1 MSTGRLG
8 TVVRGT
14 MVALAALVLQ
24 PIVLDAV
31 LVAPHALFIS
41 HTRKTGEVYLV
52 NQGAVPEEVSVEL
65 KFGYPA
71 TDSAG
76 DMMIAWPDPGPDD
89 PSAAEWLRAFPRRVR
104 VEPGQRQLVRV
115 LARPPAE
122 LPDGEYWSRMIVT
135 SRAVQPAV
143 ALNEDSTVQ
152 AGLTLELRTITSV
165 TYRKGALQTGI
176 RLDDFRA
183 IPHPDSLEVWV
194 ALAREGNA
202 AFLGRVAFELRDIN
216 DRPVGSWDT
225 PVAVYYGLNRRF
237 VLPTDTLPAGT
248 YRLHLTVDTERQ
260 DIGVEDILPAD
271 PIQRSVG
278 VELP

>member
-1 MSTGRLG
+1 MSSRGPG
-8 TVVRGT
+8 QVIRGT
-14 MVALAALVLQ
+14 LIAVGILGAQ

-41 HTRKTGEVYLV
+41 HTRRTGEVYLV
-52 NQGAVPEEVSVEL
+52 NQGTVPEEVTVDL

-76 DMMIAWPDPGPDD
+76 EMQIAWPDPGPTD
-89 PSAAEWLRAFPRRVR
+89 PSAAAWLRAFPRRVR

-115 LARPPAE
+115 LARPPAD

-135 SRAVQPAV
+135 SRAIQPSV
-143 ALNEDSTVQ
+143 ALDEESTVQ

-165 TYRKGALQTGI
+165 TYRKGAVHTGV

-183 IPHPDSLEVWV
+183 APDQDSLEVWV
-194 ALAREGNA
+194 ALHREGNA
-202 AFLGRVAFELRDIN
+202 AFLGQVAFELRDAN
-216 DRPVGSWDT
+216 DRPVGAWAT
-225 PVAVYYGLNRRF
+225 PIAVYYTLNRRF
-237 VLPTDTLPAGT
+237 ALPTDTLPAGM
-248 YRLHLTVDTERQ
+248 YRLHVTVNTERE
-260 DIGVEDILPAD
+260 DIGAEDVLPAE
-271 PIQRSVG
+271 PIARSVG